1 MTDDHEPPRREQL
14 KEARRNIMEQLDLLR
29 RPSGY
34 GLVPDDQ
41 TLIVTLESELREIEA
56 LLANRA

>member
-1 MTDDHEPPRREQL
+1 MTDDQEPPLREQL
-14 KEARRNIMEQLDLLR
+14 KQARENIREQLDLLR

-41 TLIVTLESELREIEA
+41 NLIATLEAELREIEA
-56 LLANRA
+56 LLGNRA

>member
-1 MTDDHEPPRREQL
+1 MTDEQELPLREQL
-14 KEARRNIMEQLDLLR
+14 KEERKNIIEQLDLLR

-41 TLIVTLESELREIEA
+41 SLIETLEGELREIEA
-56 LLANRA
+56 LLAKK